1 MGVCIVEDQH
11 HFLLHHR
18 VIVKESDEMIAVSM
32 VTETKKK
39 YENFKSCS
47 FDKGFY
53 SPKNKEE
60 LSKLLETLILPKKGK
75 LTQADKELA
84 GSEEFAKGRRQ
95 HSGVES
101 AINALENHG
110 LDRCPDH
117 GLHGF
122 KRYVGL
128 AVLSRNIHILGD
140 IIHKKKVK
148 VLKRREKLKTKDSGA
163 GSGMWYKNLKAA

>member
-1 MGVCIVEDQH
+1 
-11 HFLLHHR
+11 
-18 VIVKESDEMIAVSM
+18 MIAVSM
-32 VTETKKK
+32 ARETKEK
-39 YENFKSCS
+39 YENVKSIS
-47 FDKGFY
+47 FDRGFY

-60 LSKLLETLILPKKGK
+60 LSELLETLILPKKGR
-75 LTQADKELA
+75 LSQADKELA
-84 GSEEFAKGRRQ
+84 SSEEFVKGRRQ

-122 KRYVGL
+122 KKYVGL

-148 VLKRREKLKTKDSGA
+148 ALKRREKLKAKGA
-163 GSGMWYKNLKAA
+163 GAWDKYPKAA